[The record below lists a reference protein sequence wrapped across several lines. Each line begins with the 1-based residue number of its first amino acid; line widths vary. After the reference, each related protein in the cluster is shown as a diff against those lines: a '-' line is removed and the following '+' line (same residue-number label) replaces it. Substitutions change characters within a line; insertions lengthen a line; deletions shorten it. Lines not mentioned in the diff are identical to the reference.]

1 MLTSGLLG
9 YARIDTQFYSNIS
22 GRANPTYGLRPTA
35 LAFRRNRIRH
45 LPHRPPPT
53 LGEAGAARVL
63 GLVERL
69 ETLPDLKEL
78 TAALRGA

>member
-1 MLTSGLLG
+1 
-9 YARIDTQFYSNIS
+9 
-22 GRANPTYGLRPTA
+22 
-35 LAFRRNRIRH
+35 
-45 LPHRPPPT
+45 